1 MLLICIFI
9 MKWPPE
15 FVSYQDYK
23 NELINACNEH
33 PHFEQWL
40 AKIFYIRNN
49 EYGKLCLRSRLS
61 NLNIANEKFLPNVHN
76 LKEAYWNQ
84 MNVIIQEKMLGRV
97 VQDILVNN
105 FAYTEEDTKA
115 ENIYNSNQKEQI
127 EKKKLIE
134 SQGGMY
140 NIPRFNQPERMKLK
154 NQLLQLIDETIID
167 YNVTIEKIMSQKS
180 ITTNELMK
188 LM

>member
-1 MLLICIFI
+1 

-40 AKIFYIRNN
+40 TSLIYIRNN
-49 EYGKLCLRSRLS
+49 GDGKLYQKSRLS

-180 ITTNELMK
+180 NTTNELMK